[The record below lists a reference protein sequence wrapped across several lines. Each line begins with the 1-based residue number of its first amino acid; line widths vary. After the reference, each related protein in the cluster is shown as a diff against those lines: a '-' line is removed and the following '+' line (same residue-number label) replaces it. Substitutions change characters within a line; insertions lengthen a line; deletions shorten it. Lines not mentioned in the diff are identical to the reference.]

1 MNIKNTLRDS
11 FKNLDV
17 IYKLANWYLFLY
29 KGGERNMALKAFA
42 KKNEKNDI
50 LTLRKKL
57 NCSQEKLARIIGIA
71 GRTVSRWETNKSI
84 PSALANIRI
93 RELQRILDK
102 MNGVIKEDK
111 KGEWLNTPNEEL
123 NNDTPL
129 EVISRGS
136 EEAKEILELLHR
148 IEWGIPA

>member
-1 MNIKNTLRDS
+1 
-11 FKNLDV
+11 
-17 IYKLANWYLFLY
+17 
-29 KGGERNMALKAFA
+29 MALKAFA

>member
-1 MNIKNTLRDS
+1 MTNFSIY
-11 FKNLDV
+11 V